1 MNLEKEGLVD
11 KQECI
16 NMMDKCV
23 SEIDEKIIEMS
34 DMLHDPGKTGF

>member
-1 MNLEKEGLVD
+1 LVD

-23 SEIDEKIIEMS
+23 LEIDEKIIEMS
-34 DMLHDPGKTGF
+34 DMMHDSKSAL

>member
-1 MNLEKEGLVD
+1 LVD

-16 NMMDKCV
+16 TMMDKCV

-34 DMLHDPGKTGF
+34 DMMHDPVKGSQ